1 MSDCQQFIWWNA
13 ISILNIVT
21 ELAIIALEL
30 GITAQLRVAR
40 KRKASIMSLF
50 ACRFL
55 QVCHHRATNTPDFDR
70 VLVAAAIQLA
80 YFHQENNDPDTNEDL
95 MLGYWR
101 SALCNQIMQCLAIVT
116 TCLPYTKIFMEG
128 FESGLFRVDGSRRR
142 EDYASKGYSGREY
155 ELMDVSRSSQAQ
167 RSTVNRSI
175 TVSKSWAVSVG
186 PAGLLRTK

>member
-1 MSDCQQFIWWNA
+1 
-13 ISILNIVT
+13 
-21 ELAIIALEL
+21 
-30 GITAQLRVAR
+30 
-40 KRKASIMSLF
+40 MSLF

-55 QVCHHRATNTPDFDR
+55 QVSHHLNTNAADLDR
-70 VLVAAAIQLA
+70 VLIAAATQLA
-80 YFHQENNDPDTNEDL
+80 YFHQENSNPRTKDDM

-155 ELMDVSRSSQAQ
+155 QLMDVSRSSQAQ
-167 RSTVNRSI
+167 QSTENRAI
-175 TVSKSWAVSVG
+175 NVSKSWAVSVE
-186 PAGLLRTK
+186 PADRLRTK